1 MPTIVIDP
9 GHGGSAKI
17 GGSSANNAVGPGGML
32 EKDVT
37 LDVALRLAPLVQAQG
52 HQVALTRD
60 TDTNLGLSA
69 RAHVARDREANAF
82 VAIHFNGFNGRAQGT
97 ETFVHSGSG
106 AASTTLAKFVQQFL
120 LAVTQHTDRG
130 VKRARFGVL
139 SPASHHPATAA
150 CLVEV
155 SFMDVAQEE
164 QRLAQDA
171 YRQGIAEGLAAAIQ
185 AFTQSGA
192 FGLEMSPADEAYEPE
207 DGYELIVR

>member
-1 MPTIVIDP
+1 MDQQGKRHRLRDYAGQTVVLYFYPEDDTP
-9 GHGGSAKI
+9 GCTDEACQFRDALPEFESGGAVVLGVSPDSADSHK
-17 GGSSANNAVGPGGML
+17 
-32 EKDVT
+32 
-37 LDVALRLAPLVQAQG
+37 
-52 HQVALTRD
+52 
-60 TDTNLGLSA
+60 
-69 RAHVARDREANAF
+69 AF
-82 VAIHFNGFNGRAQGT
+82 A
-97 ETFVHSGSG
+97 
-106 AASTTLAKFVQQFL
+106 AKFGLPFTL
-120 LAVTQHTDRG
+120 LADTRRNAAGAPAICDAYGVWGEKNLYGHKSIG